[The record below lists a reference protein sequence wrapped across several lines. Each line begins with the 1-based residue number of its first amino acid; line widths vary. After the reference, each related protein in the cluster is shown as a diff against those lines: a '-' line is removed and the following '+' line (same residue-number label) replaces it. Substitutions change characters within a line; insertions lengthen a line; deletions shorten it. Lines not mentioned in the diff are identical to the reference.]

1 MNAKIALLLF
11 VAFATAASG
20 QSNAARSDR
29 YALAPCDVTTLTL
42 AAGVAQSFTL
52 RGTCNVPDDAQVT
65 AADLVLVVT
74 TAAGGTLKLWEEG
87 VMEPSV
93 TLAGFDAGTHT
104 LFSTPRLC
112 APFLECGPD
121 LNIKSS
127 VAATVAVKVQGYY
140 REDAA
145 E

>member
-1 MNAKIALLLF
+1 MVRRLVVSLFLLTC
-11 VAFATAASG
+11 ATVSLA

-29 YALAPCDVTTLTL
+29 YALAPCDVATLTL
-42 AAGVAQSFTL
+42 AAGVAQSITL
-52 RGTCNVPDDAQVT
+52 RGVCNVPDDVQVT

-74 TAAGGTLKLWEEG
+74 TTASGTLKLWEEG

-104 LFSTPRLC
+104 HYPTPRLC
-112 APFLECGPD
+112 APFTECGPD
-121 LNIKSS
+121 FNIKSS
-127 VAATVAVKVQGYY
+127 VAATVAVKVQGYF
-140 REDAA
+140 REHA